1 MNPMKKVILLI
12 FVLLIYSINGV
23 CSTATSIY
31 SITKANENNKI
42 DLSGNF
48 PTTGTR
54 SFSEPIILMQYS
66 EYLDATFTK
75 GLGIITVEIM
85 DDTNNI
91 IYHDNIDTN
100 TQKDYQIFL
109 SDYVNGYYHIVFT
122 NSQGNY
128 LKGDFV
134 IQR

>member
-12 FVLLIYSINGV
+12 FALLIYSINGV
-23 CSTATSIY
+23 CSTAVSIY
-31 SITKANENNKI
+31 TITKAKENNKI

-66 EYLDATFTK
+66 EYLDATFTR
-75 GLGIITVEIM
+75 GLGIITVEII

-100 TQKDYQIFL
+100 TQKDYQISL
-109 SDYVNGYYHIVFT
+109 LDYANGYYHIVFT

-128 LKGDFV
+128 LKGDLV
-134 IQR
+134 IQK

>member
-1 MNPMKKVILLI
+1 MKKVILLI
-12 FVLLIYSINGV
+12 FALLIYSINGI
-23 CSTATSIY
+23 CSTAVSIY
-31 SITKANENNKI
+31 AITKANENNKI

-54 SFSEPIILMQYS
+54 SLFEPIILMQYS
-66 EYLDATFTK
+66 SYLEATFYSN
-75 GLGIITVEIM
+75 LGTITVEIL
-85 DDTNNI
+85 DDTNNV
-91 IYHDNIDTN
+91 IYHDNINTN

-134 IQR
+134 IQK

>member
-12 FVLLIYSINGV
+12 FALLLYSINGV
-23 CSTATSIY
+23 CSTAVPIY
-31 SITKANENNKI
+31 AITKANENNKI

-54 SFSEPIILMQYS
+54 SFFEPIILIQYS
-66 EYLDATFTK
+66 SYLEATFYSN
-75 GLGIITVEIM
+75 LGTITIEIR
-85 DDTNNI
+85 DSGNNI
-91 IYHDNIDTN
+91 IYHDIIDSTI
-100 TQKDYQIFL
+100 QKDYQIFF
-109 SDYVNGYYHIVFT
+109 SDYVNGDYHIVFT

-128 LKGDFV
+128 FKGDFV

>member
-12 FVLLIYSINGV
+12 FALLIYSINGI
-23 CSTATSIY
+23 CSTAVSIY
-31 SITKANENNKI
+31 AITKANENNKI

-54 SFSEPIILMQYS
+54 SLFESIILMQYS
-66 EYLDATFTK
+66 GYLEATFYNNLAT
-75 GLGIITVEIM
+75 ITVEIL
-85 DDTNNI
+85 DDTNNV
-91 IYHDNIDTN
+91 IYHDNINTN

-128 LKGDFV
+128 LKGYFV
-134 IQR
+134 IQK